1 MQERVAPPSRCT
13 VQAQRDT
20 TAEFRSRQACNVAQ
34 NPQQRH
40 IVRDVELV
48 FLAVDSQRYHSC
60 PGVQRAVAIIQN
72 SPLSQYR
79 RIFRRLHEAALQ
91 HIDARQFSARMVAR
105 ERGPE
110 FWTHCTCRIRSTV
123 ALHAAGK
130 GQTWLTPHVSGRFDV
145 DPSHQTRPSNPQRVL
160 GMPVTSFSGTI
171 GACLGGV

>member
-1 MQERVAPPSRCT
+1 LAVAALNYFEIEPRLLNPSASRRFADRLDSCYIPPDGISHRSDAGAGGPAIEVHRAST
-13 VQAQRDT
+13 AQRDT

-79 RIFRRLHEAALQ
+79 RIFSQAARSC
-91 HIDARQFSARMVAR
+91 AA
-105 ERGPE
+105 
-110 FWTHCTCRIRSTV
+110 TH
-123 ALHAAGK
+123 
-130 GQTWLTPHVSGRFDV
+130 
-145 DPSHQTRPSNPQRVL
+145 
-160 GMPVTSFSGTI
+160 
-171 GACLGGV
+171 